1 MQPGSNATE
10 CHFRLLICPQG
21 RRVGSFANA
30 HDSAR
35 LTAATFD
42 AQQRRLV
49 TGGSDG
55 SVHIWSAVTKPKP
68 KPKPYLSY
76 PEY

>member
-1 MQPGSNATE
+1 M
-10 CHFRLLICPQG
+10 
-21 RRVGSFANA
+21 GSFANA

-55 SVHIWSAVTKPKP
+55 SVHIWSALTAVKSGTLAWHERVASADAPP
-68 KPKPYLSY
+68 ACRDMHVLTT
-76 PEY
+76 

>member
-1 MQPGSNATE
+1 M
-10 CHFRLLICPQG
+10 
-21 RRVGSFANA
+21 GSFANA

-55 SVHIWSAVTKPKP
+55 GVHIWSALTAVNSGILAWQNCVAQVLTLLQPAVTCM
-68 KPKPYLSY
+68 S
-76 PEY
+76 